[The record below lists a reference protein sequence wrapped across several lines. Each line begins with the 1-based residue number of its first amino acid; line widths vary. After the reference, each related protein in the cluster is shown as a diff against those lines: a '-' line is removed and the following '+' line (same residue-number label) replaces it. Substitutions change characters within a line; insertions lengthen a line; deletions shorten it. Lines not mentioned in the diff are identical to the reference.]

1 MDMWVHEIDNMK
13 YGLHVKT
20 NRKKRKRKK
29 KRNLQIF
36 CYAKNNLPKIIN
48 L

>member
-20 NRKKRKRKK
+20 KRKK
-29 KRNLQIF
+29 KKKKEKKKFADILLCQ
-36 CYAKNNLPKIIN
+36 K
-48 L
+48 

>member
-20 NRKKRKRKK
+20 KRKK
-29 KRNLQIF
+29 KERKKEICRYF
-36 CYAKNNLPKIIN
+36 VMPKIICQK
-48 L
+48 